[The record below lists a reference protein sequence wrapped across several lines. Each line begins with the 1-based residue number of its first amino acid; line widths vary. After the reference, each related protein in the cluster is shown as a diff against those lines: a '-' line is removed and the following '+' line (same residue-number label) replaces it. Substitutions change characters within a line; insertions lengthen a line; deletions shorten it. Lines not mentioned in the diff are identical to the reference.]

1 MKFSKKYIERVIRE
15 VAKDYIFGVKKPGR
29 VANQYSL
36 NIIKEQEE
44 KLTSIEAQR
53 KLRELADIVA
63 GGTIDEEE
71 KAFIINLTE
80 LMINYSSIKNLTTNT
95 VVMDL
100 IDRAAA
106 EMKKGAV
113 EADEDAN

>member
-1 MKFSKKYIERVIRE
+1 MKFSKKHIERVIRE

-36 NIIKEQEE
+36 IKEQEE
-44 KLTSIEAQR
+44 KISSIEAQR
-53 KLRELADIVA
+53 RLRELADVVA

-113 EADEDAN
+113 EADEDTN